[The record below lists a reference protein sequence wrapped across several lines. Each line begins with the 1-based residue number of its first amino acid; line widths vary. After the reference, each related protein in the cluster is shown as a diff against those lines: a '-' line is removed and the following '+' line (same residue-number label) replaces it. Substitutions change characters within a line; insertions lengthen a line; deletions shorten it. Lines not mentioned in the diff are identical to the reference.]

1 LWIGGSIIVLILF
14 LQSLFFFF
22 GDEILKESILVAFR
36 QYATERFHKD
46 YLPSLDFN
54 QLQLNLLG
62 GNVTVTD
69 LEYQNGL
76 PLTDSLNAA
85 HTQYRF
91 SIPRLEIEGVRLWD
105 IYRRNRLQFDQVY
118 LESPQIAI
126 HQKKTNNPADTT
138 DQNQTPRELIAQ
150 QEQRIYQTLSEYVE
164 LLAFNR
170 LEISDASFQVD
181 LKNAS
186 LQPQDSLTVGKGDL
200 FAHRFTIILEDFHLD
215 STALEQTERLLF
227 TKNIQ
232 IKLGEYRFVLPDS
245 SYTIRADTLAF
256 STQQKKL
263 AFRELEVTPLR
274 AKDSSNWYALLIPQL
289 TMTQVDLPKMYHEK
303 VVVID
308 TLLMDQPQIKGY
320 NKVRPEKAQRGKS
333 PPHLGQVHPDTLYA
347 LVEEYWSRVGINQFQ
362 INAGVLEMYD
372 VEEDTLA
379 WLEVP
384 RYSLS
389 FSDFQ
394 LDSTVNQRSVD
405 SLSHVLPMDN
415 ILLQGGDIQ
424 LWFADRQHYFSADE
438 LTVRTDRINRYACDI
453 VLDSA
458 RVQPRVDSLAQF
470 LTDATPPRLG
480 YDIRTAEVSIYGV
493 NLGNLSFTKFA
504 DVDSVRVRQ
513 PEVAVANFSDIPF
526 GLLPRRNNSN
536 SPGTAD
542 SDTAS
547 NTIKEIFY
555 NWSHARLN
563 LYPVIAPNRKDA
575 WLEQML
581 VNTLQLDSGFVEILK
596 ANNTRTGFIEIAHV
610 GKLFGYY
617 QNVSIGNEAHPLI
630 AIDDT
635 TALSSQVS
643 VFADEV
649 DMRLNNSWFQFPY
662 NENSAV
668 SAGWLEA
675 QEVGL
680 STFDSRGYV
689 QRVKFWPNRAA
700 TRFSAGQMEQL
711 EIPYFAISGINFGEL
726 YNLQIADFNQVSM
739 ISPTIKLSLA
749 PTAGKKKQKGDFS
762 MPELYL
768 QVEPYLNQLAIN
780 KLQIQQATISIESR
794 ERNDPVTWFS
804 TSSLSVDVM
813 DFLLDSVTNLMPQR
827 PFYARDA
834 RVVIDEFDFSLPVEK
849 DREEFRAERF
859 LYSSYSDQLT
869 IDNLHR
875 TRDSLRAIDNID
887 TLTVTQLA
895 LHRMNFYRYFTE
907 HEMEVEKV
915 IIRRPDI
922 SVTTQ
927 AGQSEKP
934 SQGGANRA
942 RETLQPELY
951 PKIKSVTKGI
961 YVDELTV
968 EEGRFAFLQQA
979 SDTLHY
985 LEIDTMLVQ
994 AYLLAIDSVSHQREA
1009 KMFFADEIDFNIHV
1023 SNYLLRLPEAQQ
1035 SIQFKEAVLTNQE
1048 DRISVSGLEIK
1059 PYGLANN
1066 SLSNFPDK
1074 NLLALSTPSLQLVGL
1089 DVEQAFMKGGLAI
1102 NQANIMNPAITLYQF
1117 APDSLTSSKEQ
1128 PRWSDVAPPF
1138 FNTLNIDQI
1147 NFTNGTVKIFN
1158 NQRDPVPA
1166 FGAERLDVSVL
1177 GLEVDS
1183 VSYAQLISDSPDS
1196 VGSSNITRK
1205 LLLADDLLVRIRDYQ
1220 IAIADTLYTVRAD
1233 LISLSTKNPQLEVN
1247 GLELVPRIPR
1257 YQYVD
1262 VFPLQKT
1269 RVAAQAQTIR
1279 LSDINFKELIKQRH
1293 LQAQKLTIDELQIDA
1308 FKDARVPRN
1317 TWRTLPMHQEMLL
1330 DLDFLLT
1337 LDTIEVADGF
1347 ISYAERVPE
1356 ASQEGIITFDNL
1368 NGLLLNA
1375 TNHPD
1380 RLRDSVT
1387 FRMEVSAEVMGQ
1399 GRLKVLFN
1407 FPMADENMRFS
1418 VDGTLGPMDLQAYN
1432 PILNHSAFIN
1442 IQDGYANSMQFY
1454 IQGDRERS
1462 AGELR
1467 FNYNDLNVMLVDKNK
1482 GRPGLAER
1490 VGSLIANAFVVKS
1503 DNPKAVFF
1511 RVGEVEYERDPS
1523 RSIFSYWWRS
1533 LLSGIKSSIGMQ
1545 PVAERIR
1552 DEAIIEDE

>member
-1 LWIGGSIIVLILF
+1 MWIGGSIITLILF

-36 QYATERFHKD
+36 QYATERFHKN

-62 GNVTVTD
+62 GNVTITN

-76 PLTDSLNAA
+76 PLSDSLNDA

-105 IYRRNRLQFDQVY
+105 IYRRNRLQFDQIY

-126 HQKKTNNPADTT
+126 SQKQAENPVDTT
-138 DQNQTPRELIAQ
+138 DRNQGPRELIAR
-150 QEQRIYQTLSEYVE
+150 QEQKIYQTLREYVE
-164 LLAFNR
+164 LLSFDR
-170 LEISDASFQVD
+170 LEITDASFQID
-181 LKNAS
+181 LKNTS
-186 LQPQDSLTVGKGDL
+186 LRHQDSLTVGNGDW

-215 STALEQTERLLF
+215 SSALEQKERLFF

-232 IKLGEYRFVLPDS
+232 IKLGEYHFVLPDS
-245 SYTIRADTLAF
+245 SYTIRADTLSF

-263 AFRELEVTPLR
+263 AFRELEITPLR
-274 AKDSSNWYALLIPQL
+274 AKDSSNWYALQIPQL
-289 TMTQVDLPKMYHEK
+289 AMTQVDLAKIYHEN
-303 VVVID
+303 VVMID
-308 TLLMDQPQIKGY
+308 TLLMDRPQLKGY
-320 NKVRPEKAQRGKS
+320 SQARPTKTQTGKA
-333 PPHLGQVHPDTLYA
+333 PPHLGQAHPDTLYA
-347 LVEEYWSRVGINQFQ
+347 LVKEHWSRIGIDQFH
-362 INAGVLEMYD
+362 IRAGVLEMYE

-384 RYSLS
+384 CYSLS

-394 LDSTVNQRSVD
+394 LDSAINQRSVD
-405 SLSHVLPMDN
+405 SLNHVLPMDS
-415 ILLQGGDIQ
+415 ILLSGENIR
-424 LWFADRQHYFSADE
+424 LWFADRQHYFAVNE
-438 LTVRTDRINRYACDI
+438 LEVRTGQINRYACDI
-453 VLDSA
+453 ILDSA
-458 RVQPRVDSLAQF
+458 RVRPRVDSLSQF

-480 YDIRTAEVSIYGV
+480 YDISTSDVSIYGI
-493 NLGNLSFTKFA
+493 NLENLSFTKFA
-504 DVDSVRVRQ
+504 DIDSVRIRR
-513 PEVAVANFSDIPF
+513 PEVAIANFSDVPF
-526 GLLPRRNNSN
+526 GLLPRRKNNNSPN
-536 SPGTAD
+536 TDASD
-542 SDTAS
+542 STS

-563 LYPVIAPNRKDA
+563 LYPVIAPNRKDT

-581 VNTLQLDSGFVEILK
+581 VNTLRLDSGYIEILK
-596 ANNTRTGFIEIAHV
+596 TSSNRTSFTEIAHV
-610 GKLFGYY
+610 GQFFGYY

-649 DMRLNNSWFQFPY
+649 DMTLNNSWFQFPY
-662 NENSAV
+662 NANSAV

-675 QEVGL
+675 YEVGL
-680 STFDSRGYV
+680 STFDARGYV

-739 ISPTIKLSLA
+739 ISPTIKLRIA
-749 PTAGKKKQKGDFS
+749 PATGKRKQEGDFS

-768 QVEPYLNQLAIN
+768 QVEPYLNQLAID
-780 KLQIQQATISIESR
+780 KLQIQQAAISIESR
-794 ERNDPVTWFS
+794 ESSNPATWFS
-804 TSSLSVDVM
+804 TSSLSVDVV
-813 DFLLDSVTNLMPQR
+813 DFLLDSVTNLIPQR
-827 PFYARDA
+827 PFYSREVRVAMDA
-834 RVVIDEFDFSLPVEK
+834 FDFSLPVEE
-849 DREEFRAERF
+849 DREEFQAERF

-869 IDNLHR
+869 IDNLRR
-875 TRDSLRAIDNID
+875 TRDSLDALDNIEAIN
-887 TLTVTQLA
+887 VTQLA
-895 LHRMNFYRYFTE
+895 LHRMNFHRYFTE
-907 HEMEVEKV
+907 QEMEVEKV
-915 IIRRPDI
+915 IVRRPVI
-922 SVTTQ
+922 SVKTQ
-927 AGQSEKP
+927 TNQSGKPARAGK
-934 SQGGANRA
+934 
-942 RETLQPELY
+942 TLQPELY

-961 YVDELTV
+961 YVNELTV
-968 EEGRFAFLQQA
+968 EEGRFNFLQQA
-979 SDTLHY
+979 SDTLHH
-985 LEIDTMLVQ
+985 LEIDTMLVK
-994 AYLLAIDSVSHQREA
+994 AYRLAIDSISHQREA
-1009 KMFFADEIDFNIHV
+1009 KMFFADEIDFDIHV
-1023 SNYLLRLPEAQQ
+1023 NNYLLRLPKAQQ
-1035 SIQFKEAVLTNQE
+1035 SIQFKEATFTNQQ
-1048 DRISVSGLEIK
+1048 DRISVSGLEIE
-1059 PYGLANN
+1059 PYGFSDNT
-1066 SLSNFPDK
+1066 LSNFPDK
-1074 NLLALSTPSLQLVGL
+1074 NLLALSTPSLQIVGL
-1089 DVEQAFMKGGLAI
+1089 DVEQAFMKGELAI
-1102 NQANIMNPAITLYQF
+1102 NQVNIMNPAITLYQF
-1117 APDSLTSSKEQ
+1117 APDSSASSKEQ
-1128 PRWSDVAPPF
+1128 PRWSDVAPSLL
-1138 FNTLNIDQI
+1138 NTLAIDQT
-1147 NFTNGTVKIFN
+1147 NFTNGTVKIFK
-1158 NQRDPVPA
+1158 NQRDPIPA

-1177 GLEVDS
+1177 GLQVDS
-1183 VSYAQLISDSPDS
+1183 VAYAQLTSNLPDS
-1196 VGSSNITRK
+1196 VNSSNITRK

-1220 IAIADTLYTVRAD
+1220 IAIADTLYTARAD
-1233 LISLSTKNPQLEVN
+1233 LISLSTKNPQLEVS
-1247 GLELVPRIPR
+1247 GFELVPRIPR

-1269 RVAAQAQTIR
+1269 RVAAQARTIR
-1279 LSDINFKELIKQRH
+1279 LTDINFEELIKQHH
-1293 LQAQKLTIDELQIDA
+1293 LQAQKLTIDALQIDA

-1317 TWRTLPMHQEMLL
+1317 TRRTLPMHQEMLL

-1356 ASQEGIITFDNL
+1356 ASQEGIITFNDL

-1380 RLRDSVT
+1380 RLQDSVF
-1387 FRMEVSAEVMGQ
+1387 FRMQVSTKVMGE
-1399 GRLKVLFN
+1399 GEFKAAFN

-1418 VDGTLGPMDLQAYN
+1418 VNGTLGPMDLRAYN
-1432 PILNHSAFIN
+1432 PVLNHSAFIN
-1442 IQDGYANSMQFY
+1442 IQDGYANSMRFY

-1462 AGELR
+1462 SGELR
-1467 FNYNDLNVMLVDKNK
+1467 FNYNDLSVMLIDKDK
-1482 GRPGLAER
+1482 GRPGLDER

-1511 RVGEVEYERDPS
+1511 RVGEIEHEHDPS

-1552 DEAIIEDE
+1552 EEAIIKDE